1 MPIASALAQEHRT
14 VPVREVVKS
23 VDCSSMASSLQSQSS
38 TPSSDRRQKPYR
50 HRYRGVNE
58 SSNSDEFYEHGPQRQ
73 EQNSDSSDDSYLSS
87 DESSSTTTTSQPQ
100 PLGQFDRIRD
110 TCIEVVE
117 DDRMQ
122 IFILFLI
129 MANSVMYGVG
139 TYPFIKDYPNKVMLF
154 EIFDLWFLII
164 FTLEISMSLLAYGKN
179 YFRNGWSSFDFFIV
193 TISWISIKVH
203 LLKAFRVFRALRLIS
218 RVEILRNIV
227 VALFSIIPQL
237 TAIFFLL
244 MLVIYIYAVMF
255 TQLFKDMYEKG
266 QTSTD
271 FFGRIDYTFF
281 TLFQILCLDEWASV
295 SREVMVVYKW
305 SWVLF
310 MIFVVMTAFVV
321 VNLLIAVI
329 CDAVHVLRTAERA
342 MLLGYDVQLDGGDK
356 IPKHIV
362 RNVEVLTDEKIEK
375 KVNELQRMLDE
386 MVETQE
392 CMAMTIKYLSLA
404 LIPTFSYESTE
415 CSEDYSDYGSSFDAF
430 NEYSVDR
437 Y

>member
-1 MPIASALAQEHRT
+1 MPIASALAPEHRK
-14 VPVREVVKS
+14 VPVREVVES
-23 VDCSSMASSLQSQSS
+23 VDCSSRASSLQSQSS
-38 TPSSDRRQKPYR
+38 TPSNDQRQKLYQY
-50 HRYRGVNE
+50 RYRGVNE

-73 EQNSDSSDDSYLSS
+73 EQNRDSSDDSYSSS
-87 DESSSTTTTSQPQ
+87 DESSSTATTSQPQ

-117 DDRMQ
+117 DERMQ

-129 MANSVMYGVG
+129 MANSVLYGVA
-139 TYPFIKDYPNKVMLF
+139 TYSFIKDDPNRVMLF
-154 EIFDLWFLII
+154 ELFDLWFLTI

-193 TISWISIKVH
+193 TISWISIEVH
-203 LLKAFRVFRALRLIS
+203 LLKAFRVFRAFRLIS

-281 TLFQILCLDEWASV
+281 TLLQILCLV
-295 SREVMVVYKW
+295 SIEK
-305 SWVLF
+305 
-310 MIFVVMTAFVV
+310 
-321 VNLLIAVI
+321 
-329 CDAVHVLRTAERA
+329 
-342 MLLGYDVQLDGGDK
+342 GGDK
-356 IPKHIV
+356 
-362 RNVEVLTDEKIEK
+362 N
-375 KVNELQRMLDE
+375 
-386 MVETQE
+386 
-392 CMAMTIKYLSLA
+392 
-404 LIPTFSYESTE
+404 
-415 CSEDYSDYGSSFDAF
+415 
-430 NEYSVDR
+430 
-437 Y
+437 